1 MNIQTARPGD
11 KKALFRGKG
20 IGQIQKSFSN
30 PSRRR
35 PSNGIGHY
43 TSRMFTHKSS
53 KLAGQEKGVKISK
66 IRCSVQM
73 TYGTK
78 EGGTGG
84 FTGNRTPQRVTITLN
99 YAAYKGLEKRST
111 IEGRSMSNLA
121 AFILERALITDQ

>member
-1 MNIQTARPGD
+1 
-11 KKALFRGKG
+11 
-20 IGQIQKSFSN
+20 
-30 PSRRR
+30 
-35 PSNGIGHY
+35 
-43 TSRMFTHKSS
+43 MFTHKSS

-111 IEGRSMSNLA
+111 FEGRSMSNLA